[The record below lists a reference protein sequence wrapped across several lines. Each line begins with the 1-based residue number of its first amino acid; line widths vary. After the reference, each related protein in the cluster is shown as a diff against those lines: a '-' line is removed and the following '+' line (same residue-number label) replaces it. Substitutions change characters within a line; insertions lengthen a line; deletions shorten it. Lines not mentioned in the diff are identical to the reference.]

1 MDTIELKQS
10 LLNSIKNCSDTDFL
24 KMLQEIVTNFNKSE
38 GELLAALSPEQ
49 KMQLEESVQSSYNTN
64 ELIDNSAAW
73 KRLDQWL

>member
-64 ELIDNSAAW
+64 ELIDNVAAW